1 MDNFALI
8 YRILKA
14 LENAMDYDEFDVNA
28 ISHMRLNISYRRW
41 EKLLIML
48 AKDGYI
54 EGVVFDQC
62 LSDYSPH
69 VIQPI
74 HPIITLK
81 GLEYL
86 SENILMKKAAAEVKG
101 AVEII
106 GR

>member
-1 MDNFALI
+1 MDNFLVI

-14 LENAMDYDEFDVNA
+14 LEKAMDYDEFDVNA

-62 LSDYSPH
+62 LSDYSPR

-74 HPIITLK
+74 RPIITLK

-86 SENILMKKAAAEVKG
+86 SENSFMKKAAEIIKG
-101 AVEII
+101 AAEII
-106 GR
+106 V